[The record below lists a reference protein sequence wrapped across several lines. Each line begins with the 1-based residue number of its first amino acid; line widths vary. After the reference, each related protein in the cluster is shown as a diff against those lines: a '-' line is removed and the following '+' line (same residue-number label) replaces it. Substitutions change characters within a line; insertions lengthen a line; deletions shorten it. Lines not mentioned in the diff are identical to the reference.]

1 MYNEI
6 QLYVMYMVLLFV
18 NQIYVLKELFV
29 AVVVLVELYEVVV
42 NAMYVDQ
49 H

>member
-1 MYNEI
+1 
-6 QLYVMYMVLLFV
+6 MVLLFV